1 MIKMSELPNKD
12 FKVAI
17 IKMVQQAIISTL
29 ETNEKR
35 NLSQKESKR
44 NLQLKNTTT
53 EQRDRRKNQQLN

>member
-1 MIKMSELPNKD
+1 MSKLPNKD

-17 IKMVQQAIISTL
+17 IKMLQQAIISTL
-29 ETNEKR
+29 ETNEKIR

-53 EQRDRRKNQQLN
+53 EI

>member
-1 MIKMSELPNKD
+1 MSKLPNKD

-17 IKMVQQAIISTL
+17 IKMVQQAIISAL

-53 EQRDRRKNQQLN
+53 EI

>member
-1 MIKMSELPNKD
+1 MSELPNKD

-53 EQRDRRKNQQLN
+53 EI